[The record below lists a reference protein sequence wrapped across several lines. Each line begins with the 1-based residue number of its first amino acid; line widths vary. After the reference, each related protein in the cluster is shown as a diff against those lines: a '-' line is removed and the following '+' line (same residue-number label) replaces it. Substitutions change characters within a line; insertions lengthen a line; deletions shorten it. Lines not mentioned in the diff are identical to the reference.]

1 VFGFIACDDDPD
13 TAATRDHWRDTEPQ
27 SVLFHRGET
36 VGAPA

>member
-13 TAATRDHWRDTEPQ
+13 TATIRDHWRDTEPQ